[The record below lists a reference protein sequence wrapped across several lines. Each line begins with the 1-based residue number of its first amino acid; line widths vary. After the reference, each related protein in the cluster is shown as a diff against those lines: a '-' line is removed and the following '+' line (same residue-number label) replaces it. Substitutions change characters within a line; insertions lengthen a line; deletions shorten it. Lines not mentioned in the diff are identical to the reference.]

1 MVEGSVV
8 FDPVDR
14 ALPLLDEF
22 CGFDL
27 RADGELPVRAGLA
40 LRDDVLG
47 LLPVGDDLAR
57 DLEPLGTLGRRHHPD
72 AAKRVVHVVGEQGHR
87 LGYVHPRHVHHDGA
101 RPAEEAHLPARI
113 GEALHARLLP
123 AGCGGDLKKFTRCL
137 HRLPFR
143 SVRARRLAPK
153 ARVRP

>member
-1 MVEGSVV
+1 MV
-8 FDPVDR
+8 DPVDR
-14 ALPLLDEF
+14 ALPFLDEF
-22 CGFDL
+22 GGLDL
-27 RADGELPVRAGLA
+27 GSDGELPVGTGLA

-47 LLPVGDDLAR
+47 FDAVGDYLAFDDEALVGDL
-57 DLEPLGTLGRRHHPD
+57 RRHHAD
-72 AAKRVVHVVGEQGHR
+72 AAHRVVDVIREKR
-87 LGYVHPRHVHHDGA
+87 NPPRDRHPRHVHHDGA